1 VIDGLPRKLD
11 KITLLEGVKW
21 LSAKDPDLGKVI
33 SEYGPPPLWDRVPGF
48 PSLLKII
55 LEQQVSLA
63 SAQSTY
69 DKLVTKL
76 GTLTPGSFLTLD
88 DAELRECGF
97 SRQKTRYGRI
107 LANSILDG
115 SLDFIGLESLPN
127 GEVEEKLTSLTGI
140 GKWTAGIYLLM
151 ILCRPDVWPRGDL
164 ALNKAMMEVKGLE
177 TVPNNDLAEEIAEN
191 WRPWRSVAA
200 RILWH
205 HYLKGRG

>member
-1 VIDGLPRKLD
+1 M
-11 KITLLEGVKW
+11 EGAKW
-21 LSAKDPDLGKVI
+21 LSIKDPDLGRVV
-33 SEYGPPPLWDRVPGF
+33 SEYGAPPLWDREPGF

-76 GTLTPGSFLTLD
+76 GTLSPVTFLTLD
-88 DAELRECGF
+88 DAGLRDAGF

-107 LANSILDG
+107 LANSLLDG
-115 SLDFIGLESLPN
+115 SLDIYGLEALSN
-127 GEVEEKLTSLTGI
+127 NEVEERLTSLTGI
-140 GKWTAGIYLLM
+140 GKWTSGIYMLM

-177 TVPNNDLAEEIAEN
+177 QVPDNDTAEEIAEN

-205 HYLKGRG
+205 HYLSKRA

>member
-1 VIDGLPRKLD
+1 M
-11 KITLLEGVKW
+11 
-21 LSAKDPDLGKVI
+21 
-33 SEYGPPPLWDRVPGF
+33 
-48 PSLLKII
+48 
-55 LEQQVSLA
+55 
-63 SAQSTY
+63 
-69 DKLVTKL
+69 
-76 GTLTPGSFLTLD
+76 D
-88 DAELRECGF
+88 DAELKECGF

-115 SLDFIGLESLPN
+115 SLDLYGLESLTN
-127 GEVEEKLTSLTGI
+127 GEVEEKLTALTGI

-200 RILWH
+200 RILWY